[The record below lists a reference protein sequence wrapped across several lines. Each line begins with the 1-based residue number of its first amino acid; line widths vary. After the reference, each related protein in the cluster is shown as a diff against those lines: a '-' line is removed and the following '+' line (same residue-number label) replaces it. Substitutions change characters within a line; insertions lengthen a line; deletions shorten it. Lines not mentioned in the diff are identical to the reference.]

1 MTTSGTR
8 QVYVVGP
15 NQLQN
20 ELLAYFISNDFGAD
34 CRVAAALSD
43 VPAREPDSPNEK
55 RLILYDFSGS
65 NETLESLIAADENNL
80 LLTDYLVL
88 MNVSNTLTI
97 EIEALQCGVRGFL
110 YYQGG
115 LDILVK
121 MIHAVLNSELWIS
134 RGMISELLL
143 IDTLRKKSEPP
154 AKNMNLSPREI
165 QILKAMSKGLT
176 NAKIAQTYCLSPH
189 TVKTHIHHILRK
201 LNVSNRLQAAQ
212 WASSHL

>member
-1 MTTSGTR
+1 MTITGKR

-20 ELLAYFISNDFGAD
+20 ELLAYFISNDFGAE
-34 CRVAAALSD
+34 CSVAPLLSN
-43 VPAREPDSPNEK
+43 VPSREADSPDEK
-55 RLILYDFSGS
+55 RLVLYDFSGPD
-65 NETLESLIAADENNL
+65 ETLENLLAADLNNL
-80 LLTDYLVL
+80 LVTDYLVL

-97 EIEALQCGVRGFL
+97 EIEALQMGVRGFL
-110 YYQGG
+110 YFQGG

-121 MIHAVLNSELWIS
+121 MIHAVLSSELWIS

-143 IDTLRKKSEPP
+143 IDTLKKKSQPP
-154 AKNMNLSPREI
+154 EKRMNLSPREI

-201 LNVSNRLQAAQ
+201 LSVSNRLQAAQ
-212 WASSHL
+212 WATLNL

>member
-1 MTTSGTR
+1 MTTSGKR

-20 ELLAYFISNDFGAD
+20 ELLAYFIRNDFGAD
-34 CRVAAALSD
+34 CRVAAVLSD
-43 VPAREPDSPNEK
+43 VPAREPDSPDEK

-65 NETLESLIAADENNL
+65 SETLESLMAADESNL

-154 AKNMNLSPREI
+154 AKRMNLSPREI

-176 NAKIAQTYCLSPH
+176 NAKIAQSYCLSPH

-212 WASSHL
+212 WASTHM

>member
-1 MTTSGTR
+1 MTTTGKR

-34 CRVAAALSD
+34 CRVAAVLSD
-43 VPAREPDSPNEK
+43 VPAREPDSPDEK

>member
-1 MTTSGTR
+1 MTTTAQR

-20 ELLAYFISNDFGAD
+20 ELLAYFITHDFGAE
-34 CRVAAALSD
+34 CQVAAHLTD
-43 VPAREPDSPNEK
+43 VPAREPASPADK
-55 RLILYDFSGS
+55 RLILYDFSAP
-65 NETLESLIAADENNL
+65 NETLEGLMASDANNL
-80 LLTDYLVL
+80 LVTDYLVL

-143 IDTLRKKSEPP
+143 LETLRKKTQPP
-154 AKNMNLSPREI
+154 EKRMNLSPREI

-176 NAKIAQTYCLSPH
+176 NAKIAQAYCLSPH

-212 WASSHL
+212 WASTHL